1 MTSALQPAAESLHSL
16 LKRHFGHEG
25 FRPLQEPAIQAALA
39 GRDVFLLLPTGG
51 GKSLCYQLPA
61 VIRSGQGAVTVVV
74 SPLIALM
81 HNQVDLLRAN
91 GIRATLLNSS
101 ISSQENARREA
112 NLIRGAYDLL
122 YMAPERLM
130 SPGGMWLLNQLKVN
144 CFAIDEAHCISEWGH
159 DFRPDYRMLGS
170 LRDRCPH
177 TPIMALTATATPR
190 VARDI
195 VEQLHLRDPEMF
207 RGGFERKNLHYEVRP
222 KRRTFEQIL
231 AYLRQRPTAE
241 GIIYVASRAKAEDLA
256 ARLCQHEIAAVAYHA
271 GMDHQARADNQH
283 AFIHGQARVCCA
295 TIAFGM
301 GIDKPDVRFVMHA
314 DLPRHLE
321 GYYQET
327 GRAGR
332 DGLPADCILFFSP
345 GDRQRV
351 MYFIDQ
357 KPDETERERA
367 IVQLD
372 QMIRYARHSNCR
384 MVPLLGYFGESH
396 PGNCGHCDNC
406 RAPRPLRDVTED
418 ARKLLSA
425 VVRTQQRFGL
435 PHVIRVLRGSMA
447 EPVTQRGH
455 DSLSVHGIGKE
466 QSNEYWRTLAE
477 HLIENEQLAL
487 TDDEFRTTYLPPAGL
502 AVLKGQTRVEA
513 ALPQSAPAA
522 GPEKRRKRPSAAPGS
537 AAADLAPDQ
546 QELFEQLRQLR
557 LQIARQQG
565 VPPYIVFGDTTLRQ
579 MAVIRP
585 NSLDEFIQL
594 PGVGQAKL
602 ERYGDRFINLIRQA
616 GEP

>member
-1 MTSALQPAAESLHSL
+1 MTSALQPAAESLPSL
-16 LKRHFGHEG
+16 LKRHFGHED
-25 FRPLQEPAIQAALA
+25 FRPLQEQAIRAALA

-61 VIRSGQGAVTVVV
+61 VIRNGQGAVTVVI

-81 HNQVDLLRAN
+81 HNQVDLLQAN

-101 ISSQENARREA
+101 ITSREA
-112 NLIRGAYDLL
+112 GQRERDLLRGCYDLV

-130 SPGGMWLLNQLKVN
+130 GPAGQRLLQRLNVAQV
-144 CFAIDEAHCISEWGH
+144 AIDEAHCISEWGH
-159 DFRPDYRMLGS
+159 DFRPEYRMLGG
-170 LRDRCPH
+170 LRVMFPDV
-177 TPIMALTATATPR
+177 PIMALTATATPR

-195 VEQLHLRDPEMF
+195 VEQLHLRDPELL
-207 RGGFERKNLHYEVRP
+207 RGDFERKNLHYEVRP
-222 KRRTFEQIL
+222 KHRTFEQVL

-256 ARLCQHEIAAVAYHA
+256 ERLRQHEIAAVAYHA
-271 GMDHQARADNQH
+271 GMDHQTRTENQH

-301 GIDKPDVRFVMHA
+301 GIDKPDVRFVMHV

-357 KPDETERERA
+357 KPDEAERERA
-367 IVQLD
+367 IKQLD
-372 QMIRYARHSNCR
+372 QMIRYARHSHCR
-384 MVPLLGYFGESH
+384 MVPLLGYFGETFVS
-396 PGNCGHCDNC
+396 PSGGCGHCDNC
-406 RAPRPLRDVTED
+406 RSPRPMRDVTED

-425 VVRTQQRFGL
+425 VARTQQRFGL

-455 DSLSVHGIGKE
+455 DQLSVHGIGKAYAT
-466 QSNEYWRTLAE
+466 EYWRALAQ
-477 HLIENEQLAL
+477 HLIEHDQLAL
-487 TDDEFRTTYLPPAGL
+487 TDDEFRTTFLTPAGL
-502 AVLKGQTRVEA
+502 AVLKGQTKVEA
-513 ALPQSAPAA
+513 GLPQPAPSA
-522 GPEKRRKRPSAAPGS
+522 GPEKRRKRSSA
-537 AAADLAPDQ
+537 AAADLTADQ
-546 QELFEQLRQLR
+546 QELFEKLRQLR

-565 VPPYIVFGDTTLRQ
+565 VPPYIVFGDTTLRH

-585 NSLDEFIQL
+585 TSLDDFIQL

-602 ERYGDRFINLIRQA
+602 ERYAARFMELIQQA